1 MSRSKNHPPES
12 RERAVRK
19 AAEARGEHAPQRSA
33 MQALADP
40 PGVGTAETA
49 RRWVRHSETDTAAR
63 AGVASEK
70 SAESQ
75 RLRQENTELK
85 RDNAILTATS
95 AFFAVET
102 DRPHR

>member
-1 MSRSKNHPPES
+1 
-12 RERAVRK
+12 
-19 AAEARGEHAPQRSA
+19 
-33 MQALADP
+33 MQTLADP
-40 PGVGTAETA
+40 PGLRTAETA

-85 RDNAILTATS
+85 RDNAILKRDNAILTAAS
-95 AFFAVET
+95 VFFAVET

>member
-1 MSRSKNHPPES
+1 
-12 RERAVRK
+12 
-19 AAEARGEHAPQRSA
+19 

-40 PGVGTAETA
+40 PGVGTAETV

-75 RLRQENTELK
+75 RLRRENTEVKRDNAILK
-85 RDNAILTATS
+85 RDNAILTAAS
-95 AFFAVET
+95 AFFATEIAP
-102 DRPHR
+102 PHR